1 MVSNQKS
8 DYICKY
14 NITVMKKFM
23 PIIIIVLL
31 IAGCTSEND
40 KLLNQFE
47 TKVEQYEN
55 MATNYNQYNAQ
66 QMDSAYNEIDGIM
79 NQLLEAELTEAD
91 MSRATQLSIRL
102 QVAIAGIQE
111 QRQEDIEIDLNQIL
125 QEIQSEEQQ

>member
-1 MVSNQKS
+1 MQGV
-8 DYICKY
+8 YA
-14 NITVMKKFM
+14 MKKNM
-23 PIIIIVLL
+23 PIIVIALL
-31 IAGCTSEND
+31 LVSCTSEND

-111 QRQEDIEIDLNQIL
+111 QRQQDIEIDLNEIL

>member
-1 MVSNQKS
+1 
-8 DYICKY
+8 
-14 NITVMKKFM
+14 MKKIM
-23 PIIIIVLL
+23 PIIVIALL
-31 IAGCTSEND
+31 LVSCTSEND

-111 QRQEDIEIDLNQIL
+111 QRQQDIEIDLNEIL
-125 QEIQSEEQQ
+125 QEIQSE

>member
-1 MVSNQKS
+1 VNQKS
-8 DYICKY
+8 DYFCKY
-14 NITVMKKFM
+14 NTTAMKKIM
-23 PIIIIVLL
+23 PIIVIALL
-31 IAGCTSEND
+31 LVSCTSEND

-66 QMDSAYNEIDGIM
+66 QMDSAYNEIDVIM

>member
-1 MVSNQKS
+1 VNQKS
-8 DYICKY
+8 DYFCKY
-14 NITVMKKFM
+14 NTTAMKKIM
-23 PIIIIVLL
+23 PIIVIALL
-31 IAGCTSEND
+31 LVSCTSEND

-111 QRQEDIEIDLNQIL
+111 QRQQDIEIDLNQIL

>member
-1 MVSNQKS
+1 
-8 DYICKY
+8 
-14 NITVMKKFM
+14 M
-23 PIIIIVLL
+23 PIIVIALL
-31 IAGCTSEND
+31 LVSCTSEND

-55 MATNYNQYNAQ
+55 MATNYSQYNAQ

-111 QRQEDIEIDLNQIL
+111 QRQQDIEIDLNEIL
-125 QEIQSEEQQ
+125 QEIQSEEQQKKKRRDFRRFT